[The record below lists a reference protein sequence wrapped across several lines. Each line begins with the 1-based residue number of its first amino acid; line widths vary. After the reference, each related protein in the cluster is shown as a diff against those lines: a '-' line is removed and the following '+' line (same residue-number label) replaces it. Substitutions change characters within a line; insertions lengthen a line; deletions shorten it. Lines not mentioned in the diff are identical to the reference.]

1 MPNIVDYVDW
11 RGDITFSAS
20 PFNDIDALILT
31 QLSMVNWSGIIPGD
45 VSEGYISLGDAADLY
60 FADKKRESEPVSILI
75 PSDTYTLLKRMA
87 HTKRFENIRLTACVN
102 HIDAS
107 REKQFSALTL
117 KPGDGSTFVVFRGT
131 DDTIVGWKEDFNMSF
146 MPTIPSQTEAAEYLD
161 KIAKKVYGK
170 LRVGGHSKGGNLAVY
185 AATKCSPRTKR
196 RILNVYN
203 YDAPGFSREFFELPE
218 YKEISDRIKSVV
230 PQSSVVGMLLENDG
244 RYSVVKSDQTGIM
257 QHDAF
262 SWEIKGTD
270 FVMLE
275 ELTKESRDMTAVM
288 NQWLSKMDMEARK
301 NFVNAIYEILVSTKA
316 TTITELSDD
325 KSSILKALKNTD
337 KETRKMVFKTLG
349 LLFDEGG
356 KQLLNYITSSLFKT
370 KKGENKEKGKN
381 KNDKSNGV
389 E

>member
-1 MPNIVDYVDW
+1 MPNIVDYVEW

-31 QLSMVNWSGIIPGD
+31 QLSMVNFSGIIPSD
-45 VSEGYISLGDAADLY
+45 VSEGYMSLGDAADLY
-60 FADKKRESEPVSILI
+60 FADKKRESEPVSILV
-75 PSDTYTLLKRMA
+75 PSQTYVLLKKMA
-87 HTKRFENIRLTACVN
+87 HTKRFENIKLTSYVN
-102 HIDAS
+102 HIDAD
-107 REKQFSALTL
+107 REKQFAAITA
-117 KPGDGSTFVVFRGT
+117 KIGDGSTFVIFRGT
-131 DDTIVGWKEDFNMSF
+131 DDSIVGWKEDFNMSF
-146 MPTIPSQTEAAEYLD
+146 MPTIPSQIEAVEYLD
-161 KIAKKVYGK
+161 RASKKVYGK

-185 AATKCSPRTKR
+185 ASTKCSPRTQR

-203 YDAPGFSREFFELPE
+203 YDAPGFSREFFALPE

-244 RYSVVKSDQTGIM
+244 KYSVVKSIESGIM

-262 SWEIKGTD
+262 SWEILGTN
-270 FVMLE
+270 FVNLE

-288 NQWLSKMDMEARK
+288 NQWLSKMDMEERK
-301 NFVNAIYEILVSTKA
+301 KFVDAIYEILVATKA
-316 TTITELSDD
+316 TTITELNDD
-325 KSSILKALKNTD
+325 KASILKALKNTD

-356 KQLLNYITSSLFKT
+356 KQLLNYITGSLFKT
-370 KKGENKEKGKN
+370 KKNGAAKPEKIKGT
-381 KNDKSNGV
+381 

>member
-31 QLSMVNWSGIIPGD
+31 QLAMVNFSGIVPSD
-45 VSEGYISLGDAADLY
+45 ASDGYIALGDAADLY
-60 FADKKRESEPVSILI
+60 FADKQRESEPVSILI
-75 PSDTYTLLKRMA
+75 PSETYVLLERMA
-87 HTKRFENIRLTACVN
+87 HTKRFENIRLTAYVN
-102 HIDAS
+102 HIDAAK
-107 REKQFSALTL
+107 EKQFAALTA

-131 DDTIVGWKEDFNMSF
+131 DDSIVGWKEDFNMSF

-161 KIAKKVYGK
+161 KAAKKVYGK

-185 AATKCSPRTKR
+185 AATKCSPRTRR

-203 YDAPGFSREFFELPE
+203 YDAPGFSREFFALPE
-218 YKEISDRIKSVV
+218 YKEISERIKSVV
-230 PQSSVVGMLLENDG
+230 PQSSVVGMLFENDG
-244 RYSVVKSDQTGIM
+244 RYSVVKSGQTGLM

-262 SWEIKGTD
+262 SWEIKGTN

-288 NQWLSKMDMEARK
+288 NQWLSKMDMESRQR
-301 NFVNAIYEILVSTKA
+301 FVNAIYEILVATKA
-316 TTITELSDD
+316 TTITELNDD
-325 KSSILKALKNTD
+325 KALILKALKNTD
-337 KETRKMVFKTLG
+337 KETKKMVLKTLG

-356 KQLLNYITSSLFKT
+356 KQLLNYITSSLFKS
-370 KKGENKEKGKN
+370 KKNVSNKEKQK
-381 KNDKSNGV
+381 
-389 E
+389 

>member
-1 MPNIVDYVDW
+1 MPNIVDYVEW
-11 RGDITFSAS
+11 RGDIPFSAS

-31 QLSMVNWSGIIPGD
+31 QLSMVNFSGIIPSD
-45 VSEGYISLGDAADLY
+45 ISEGYMSLGDAADLY
-60 FADKKRESEPVSILI
+60 FADKRRESEPVSILV
-75 PSDTYTLLKRMA
+75 PSQTYVVLKKMA
-87 HTKRFENIRLTACVN
+87 HTKRFENIKLTAYIN
-102 HIDAS
+102 HIDADK
-107 REKQFSALTL
+107 EKQFAAMTA
-117 KPGDGSTFVVFRGT
+117 KIGDGGTFVIFRGT

-161 KIAKKVYGK
+161 QIAKKVYGK

-185 AATKCSPRTKR
+185 ASTKCSAKTQK

-203 YDAPGFSREFFELPE
+203 YDAPGFSREFFALPE

-244 RYSVVKSDQTGIM
+244 RYSVVKSTVSGIM

-262 SWEIKGTD
+262 SWEILGTN
-270 FVMLE
+270 FVHLE

-288 NQWLSKMDMEARK
+288 NQWLSKMDMEARQK
-301 NFVNAIYEILVSTKA
+301 FVNAIYEILVSTKA
-316 TTITELSDD
+316 TTITELNDD
-325 KSSILKALKNTD
+325 KAAILKALKDTD
-337 KETRKMVFKTLG
+337 KETRKLVFKTLG

-356 KQLLNYITSSLFKT
+356 KQLLNYITGSLFKS
-370 KKGENKEKGKN
+370 KKTPAVKPERVKGN
-381 KNDKSNGV
+381 